1 MKIIL
6 MVTGWEQC
14 WWGWD
19 KLDNWGQLYGKND
32 KKTLSGDYVVVHTDV
47 KLHAVPLKVIKLYI
61 PILPQ

>member
-1 MKIIL
+1 M
-6 MVTGWEQC
+6 
-14 WWGWD
+14 D
-19 KLDNWGQLYGKND
+19 KWGQLYSKND